1 MADEDEVDILGD
13 FPFENL
19 FQKEDSR
26 ISSCYDGSV
35 LGAQSADQ
43 LLQDCINP
51 SWLLESSQHCW
62 LSPTLDERQRCSP
75 AVTEERSSLTSP
87 WEEHDSWSEREKSLL
102 EKGTEL
108 FGRSWTRVSQF
119 VGTKTPLQVRSQAA
133 IMGLSEAFRV
143 SESSE
148 HEEEVIE
155 STSLDV
161 ESKTTPSFTYTE
173 LYDDMAIPASMEE
186 VISVVTTAQLTVI
199 DTSPTS
205 PSPPAK
211 RQKKV
216 ANSLRPTQVNKPRS
230 AKVQLKFPT
239 KKGRP
244 KKTESLMVPVAEQEP
259 PDPGICPEEEEE
271 ILESIITESIDE
283 RKPTGPII
291 FVSEGE
297 ELIRI
302 QKSTEDSEDSEI
314 DIDDDE
320 GGDLMLPKVTVTS
333 DQVESAA
340 QSVPIVQE
348 PEIEVKCESKSDLE
362 DKVSYDYEEK
372 PPVETEKV
380 FNFSI
385 PTQELVM
392 DLDVITDEEKAVH
405 FEFFTGRPTKT
416 PARYLKIRNHI
427 LEIWKDCKPT
437 FVSKTQVR
445 NGLKNCGDVNAIGR
459 IHAYLEQIG
468 AINFGCEQ
476 AMYKPIV
483 IPTGNKK
490 VVSVAAK
497 VRMESKPLTLRSDGT
512 RPRKKRVEQMD
523 SDGEGGY
530 TITHDEHGSAIL
542 TKVYKEQSNTK
553 CGKGKKSP
561 QNEHHRLVYC
571 HKFSDH
577 HKAPFSVILD
587 IGALLLMDV
596 HAHSSRSEVIGLL
609 GGSFDAR
616 TKKLHIS
623 RAVACKSQST
633 GVQCDMCPV
642 SQTEA
647 SEVIQYAGLE
657 VVGWY
662 HSHPTFLPNP
672 SVQDMETQVRVQNW
686 FEKTDAPF
694 VGMIVAPYYNG
705 NKTLASS
712 YKCLTMTEEEGDTK
726 PYQFPVMVA
735 PSQSYSESLLR
746 RIEDVFLQMDHDQG
760 SAVVPF
766 DQPTF
771 PNSTVTYLEKVVE
784 SARIHID
791 RCYPALSLDQRSSL
805 LSGIIDLCE
814 RNTKPKAAL
823 LE

>member
-26 ISSCYDGSV
+26 MFVSNLCNLSSCYDGSV

-43 LLQDCINP
+43 ILQDCINP

-75 AVTEERSSLTSP
+75 AVAEERSSLTSP

-216 ANSLRPTQVNKPRS
+216 ANSVRPNQAKENRTLDSDRTGATRS
-230 AKVQLKFPT
+230 
-239 KKGRP
+239 
-244 KKTESLMVPVAEQEP
+244 
-259 PDPGICPEEEEE
+259 
-271 ILESIITESIDE
+271 SIDE
-283 RKPTGPII
+283 KKPTGPII

-320 GGDLMLPKVTVTS
+320 GGDLMLAKVTVTS

-340 QSVPIVQE
+340 QIVPIVQE

-362 DKVSYDYEEK
+362 DKISYDYEEK

-577 HKAPFSVILD
+577 HRAPFSVILD

-712 YKCLTMTEEEGDTK
+712 YKCLTMTEEEGETK